1 MEFIS
6 VMQFAEKF
14 GISER
19 TARNYCAS
27 GKIEGAFLTGKTWNI
42 PNIPADAVLPQRKT
56 VRKIV
61 SPLLT
66 MLREQKASRL
76 KGGIYHRT
84 QIDLTYNSNHIEGSR
99 LTHDQT
105 RYIFE
110 TNTIGI
116 SDGIV
121 NVDDIVETVNHFRCL
136 DYIIDHAEEPLS
148 ESLIKQLHL
157 LLKTGTSDSQKEWFA
172 VGDYKR
178 LPNEVGGIETCPPQ
192 EVHREMKNLISNYN
206 HCKKK
211 VLEHILDF
219 HVRFEQIH
227 PFQDGNGRVGR
238 LIMFKECLANGIV
251 PFIITDEL
259 KLFYYRGLHEWG
271 HINGFLTD
279 TCLTAQ
285 DQYKSL
291 LDYFKIIY
299 E

>member
-1 MEFIS
+1 
-6 VMQFAEKF
+6 MQFAEKF

-42 PNIPADAVLPQRKT
+42 PADAVLPQRKN
-56 VRKIV
+56 VRKKV

-110 TNTIGI
+110 TNTISI

-192 EVHREMKNLISNYN
+192 EVHREMKNLISDYN

-211 VLEHILDF
+211 VLEHILDL

-238 LIMFKECLANGIV
+238 LIMFKECLANGII
-251 PFIITDEL
+251 PFIITVEL
-259 KLFYYRGLHEWG
+259 KMFYYRGLHEWG
-271 HINGFLTD
+271 HINGYLMD

-291 LDYFKIIY
+291 LDYFKISY
-299 E
+299 KKSE

>member
-1 MEFIS
+1 
-6 VMQFAEKF
+6 MQFAEKF

-42 PNIPADAVLPQRKT
+42 PADAVPPQRGFAK
-56 VRKIV
+56 KV

-66 MLREQKASRL
+66 ALKEQKDSRL

-116 SDGIV
+116 TDETV
-121 NVDDIVETVNHFRCL
+121 NVDDIVETVNHFRCI
-136 DYIIDHAEEPLS
+136 DYIIDHAEEPVTEALV
-148 ESLIKQLHL
+148 KQLHL
-157 LLKTGTSDSQKEWFA
+157 LLKTGTSDSRKDWFA
-172 VGDYKR
+172 VGEYKR
-178 LPNEVGGIETCPPQ
+178 LANEVGGQETCPPK
-192 EVHREMKNLISNYN
+192 EVHRQMKALLIEYHRNKY
-206 HCKKK
+206 KA
-211 VLEHILDF
+211 LEDILDF

-238 LIMFKECLANGIV
+238 LLMFKECLANNIV
-251 PFIITDEL
+251 PFIITDDL
-259 KLFYYRGLHEWG
+259 KLFYYRGLCEWG

-291 LDYFKIIY
+291 LDYFKIKH
-299 E
+299 

>member
-1 MEFIS
+1 MEYIS

-27 GKIEGAFLTGKTWNI
+27 GKIEGSFLTGKTWNI
-42 PNIPADAVLPQRKT
+42 PVDAVPPQRGAAK
-56 VRKIV
+56 KV
-61 SPLLT
+61 SPLLVA
-66 MLREQKASRL
+66 LREQRASRL

-116 SDGIV
+116 TDESV
-121 NVDDIVETVNHFRCL
+121 NVDDIVETVNHFRCI
-136 DYIIDHAEEPLS
+136 DYIIDHAEEPVT
-148 ESLIKQLHL
+148 ESIVKQLHL
-157 LLKTGTSDSQKEWFA
+157 LLKTGTSDSRKDWFA

-178 LPNEVGGIETCPPQ
+178 LPNEVGGMETCSPK
-192 EVHREMKNLISNYN
+192 EVHRQTKALITDYHHN
-206 HCKKK
+206 KRKT
-211 VLEHILDF
+211 LDDIIDF

-238 LIMFKECLANGIV
+238 LLMFKECLANGIV
-251 PFIITDEL
+251 PFIITDDL
-259 KLFYYRGLHEWG
+259 KFFYYRGLREWS

-291 LDYFKIIY
+291 LNYFNISYK
-299 E
+299 